1 MLTRWGS
8 QVRRHPVAGAV
19 GAAAVR
25 QATIVVVAKA
35 LPPLDPGWFPQLGPT
50 VVNLAGAVVVLV
62 LLRAWGLLAV
72 GGVTS
77 LGVTARW
84 VVLLPVVVLV
94 LVHALSD
101 YLEIYSPGKTADWLQ
116 ALGVVVDLGLG
127 LLLLRALAAPAAGT
141 VGPPKAT

>member
-1 MLTRWGS
+1 DFTQADAPVSFIYDAS
-8 QVRRHPVAGAV
+8 QNYQAAG
-19 GAAAVR
+19 
-25 QATIVVVAKA
+25 IPLVV
-35 LPPLDPGWFPQLGPT
+35 
-50 VVNLAGAVVVLV
+50 LAGAVVVLV

-84 VVLLPVVVLV
+84 VVLLPVVV

-127 LLLLRALAAPAAGT
+127 LLLLRALAVPAAGT